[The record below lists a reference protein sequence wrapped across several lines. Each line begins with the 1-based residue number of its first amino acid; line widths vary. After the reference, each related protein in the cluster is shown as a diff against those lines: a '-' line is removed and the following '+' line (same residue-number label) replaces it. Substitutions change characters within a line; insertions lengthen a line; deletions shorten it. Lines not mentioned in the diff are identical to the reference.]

1 MDWERFFTL
10 LLVLVFSLT
19 AHEAAHGLTAWLG
32 GDRTAKDRGLVTLNP
47 IPHMKREPMG
57 MVVVPVIVIFLS
69 NGTLA
74 AGGASAPIDANWAE
88 TNPKKA
94 ALMSAAGPLANIA
107 LAAIAF
113 GVLHYIGRPNVNDT
127 TAIFVGQTAWL
138 VVLLNLL
145 LATFNL
151 MPLPP
156 FDGAGVVCGLLPAA
170 RRAYGLYQRIPLAFI
185 LSMVGAYFLVSS
197 VLPPLASTVRNWL
210 TWPYWGL

>member
-1 MDWERFFTL
+1 MDWERFITL
-10 LLVLVFSLT
+10 LLVLIFSLT

-57 MVVVPVIVIFLS
+57 MIVVPVIVIFLS
-69 NGTLA
+69 NCGMA
-74 AGGASAPIDANWAE
+74 AGGASAPIDANWADK
-88 TNPKKA
+88 NPKKA

-113 GVLHYIGRPNVNDT
+113 GVLFYIGRPDRDNGTVVF
-127 TAIFVGQTAWL
+127 IGQTAWL
-138 VVLLNLL
+138 VMFLNLL

-156 FDGAGVVCGLLPAA
+156 FDGAGVVSGLLPAV
-170 RRAYGLYQRIPLAFI
+170 RQTYYSYQRMPLSFI
-185 LSMVGAYFLVSS
+185 VSMIGAYYVVSS
-197 VLPPLASTVRNWL
+197 VLPPLVSIVNQWL
-210 TWPYWGL
+210 PWPYWA

>member
-1 MDWERFFTL
+1 MDWERFITL
-10 LLVLVFSLT
+10 LLVLIFSLT

-57 MVVVPVIVIFLS
+57 MIVVPVIVIFLS

-74 AGGASAPIDANWAE
+74 AGGASAPIDPNWADK
-88 TNPKKA
+88 NPKKA
-94 ALMSAAGPLANIA
+94 ALMSAAGPLANVA

-113 GVLHYIGRPNVNDT
+113 GVLCYIGRPDVNNDMT
-127 TAIFVGQTAWL
+127 VFAGQTAWL
-138 VVLLNLL
+138 VMLLNLL

-156 FDGAGVVCGLLPAA
+156 FDGAGVVSGLVPAV
-170 RRAYGLYQRIPLAFI
+170 RHIYYSYQRMPLSFI
-185 LSMVGAYFLVSS
+185 VSMIGAYYVVSS
-197 VLPPLASTVRNWL
+197 VLPPLVSAVNQWL
-210 TWPYWGL
+210 PWPYWA